1 MVHQSPPYRT
11 GIDYAHDHELGNS
24 GGHQSFST
32 PRDPYPRSASSQYAR
47 MARSMSTRVA
57 VVGGGI
63 SGLTTAYY
71 LKKASI
77 ERGIELDID
86 LFEKSQRL
94 GGVIRSERVDGMLL
108 EAGPEG
114 WVSYKP
120 SARKLVKDL
129 QLQGEILG
137 SNDHLRR
144 TFIVREGRLTPLPEG
159 MAFLAPVDP
168 VAFWKDA
175 PMSLT
180 GKFRASLEPFVAKSK
195 GELSV
200 GAFFKRRLGRE
211 FTDTFVDPLVS
222 AVYGAD
228 LEQLSMPVTMPE
240 LYRVEQRTG
249 SLWRGL
255 RKLAKMTLSS
265 SVLLSMRAGM
275 SSLVARLG
283 KELQVDR
290 VHLDVKDLRI
300 GFSNGLY
307 ELSVEGQKEAFE
319 YLVVCTPAHAA
330 AQILAGACP
339 EIAPLLLEVPYA
351 STSLVYLAYKKDEFS
366 HPLDGF
372 GFIVPSG
379 EARAVD
385 ACTWVSTKFD
395 DRCPPER
402 VLLRCAI
409 HDRRRT
415 GLPDSDEAVI
425 ERVATEIREILGVS
439 CQPVFERAFHIRG
452 LIPQLLVGHQ
462 KRVELIRSKLD
473 SHPGLFLAGSY
484 YSGVGL
490 PDCIRTG
497 QETADKIVA
506 DVTNSEPAAVIGD
519 R

>member
-1 MVHQSPPYRT
+1 MRTRAVHLFNT
-11 GIDYAHDHELGNS
+11 LEWLGL
-24 GGHQSFST
+24 
-32 PRDPYPRSASSQYAR
+32 
-47 MARSMSTRVA
+47 MSTRVA

-63 SGLTTAYY
+63 SGLTTAFY
-71 LKKASI
+71 LNKLSI

-86 LFEKSQRL
+86 LFEKSDRV
-94 GGVIRSERVDGMLL
+94 GGVIRSERADGMLL

-129 QLQGEILG
+129 QLQDEILG

-168 VAFWKDA
+168 ISFWKDA
-175 PMSLT
+175 PMSLA
-180 GKFRASLEPFVAKSK
+180 GKFRASLEPFVSRSK

-200 GAFFKRRLGRE
+200 GAFFERRLGRE

-249 SLWRGL
+249 SLWKGL

-265 SVLLSMRAGM
+265 SVLLSMRSGM
-275 SSLVARLG
+275 SSLVKRLG
-283 KELQVDR
+283 DELPVDK
-290 VHLDVKDLRI
+290 VHLGVTDLRVE
-300 GFSNGLY
+300 SRKGLY
-307 ELSVEGQKEAFE
+307 EVSADGQKEAFQ

-330 AQILAGACP
+330 AQILAGSCP
-339 EIAPLLLEVPYA
+339 DIHPLLSEVPYA
-351 STSLVYLAYKKDEFS
+351 STSLVYLAYQKDEFS
-366 HPLDGF
+366 HPLNGF

-395 DRCPPER
+395 DRCPAGR

-409 HDRRRT
+409 HDRKRT
-415 GLPDSDEAVI
+415 GLPDSDEAVV
-425 ERVATEIREILGVS
+425 EKVAGEIREIMGVS
-439 CQPVFERAFHIRG
+439 CQPVFGRAFHVRG

-462 KRVELIRSKLD
+462 KRVELIRSKLA
-473 SHPGLFLAGSY
+473 SHPGLLLAGSY

-497 QETADKIVA
+497 QETADRIIA
-506 DVTNSEPAAVIGD
+506 DLTNSESAQ
-519 R
+519 